1 MKCAEGR
8 KYPGEHSQEL
18 EKQKHSYHYIYQV
31 GRLTSIPLQ
40 YSCLENP
47 MGGGAWLAAI
57 YGVAQS
63 RTRLKRLSSSSRLTS
78 ATDLYQA
85 PLYTRFWATGK
96 G

>member
-18 EKQKHSYHYIYQV
+18 EKQQHSYHYVYQV
-31 GRLTSIPLQ
+31 GRLTS
-40 YSCLENP
+40 
-47 MGGGAWLAAI
+47 AI
-57 YGVAQS
+57 
-63 RTRLKRLSSSSRLTS
+63 
-78 ATDLYQA
+78 DLYRV